1 VYEYDPGLLLVSLLQ
16 LQALLDGLECTIST
30 SLMGDDF
37 DCLLAPVSVI
47 IIALSLYTA

>member
-1 VYEYDPGLLLVSLLQ
+1 MPMVKSESVYRRTDN
-16 LQALLDGLECTIST
+16 TMTKRNIST
-30 SLMGDDF
+30 PLMGDDF